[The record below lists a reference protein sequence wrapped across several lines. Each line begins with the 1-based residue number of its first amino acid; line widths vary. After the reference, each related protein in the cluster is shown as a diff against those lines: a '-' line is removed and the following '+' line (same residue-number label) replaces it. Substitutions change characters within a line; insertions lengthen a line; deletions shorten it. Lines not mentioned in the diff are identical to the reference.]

1 MLKLRNGFMNQERF
15 LKEKTVQE
23 QKEFG
28 AGKRKIGRTGEIL
41 RDSPT
46 PDPTGVRDNRRKK
59 N

>member
-46 PDPTGVRDNRRKK
+46 PDPTGVRDNRRR
-59 N
+59 